1 MRGKAQ
7 ETGGEQAQGRG
18 PPGILATFPYFL
30 VGYAGQRA
38 DIVVACGQVSSDRSR
53 DPQQPPPSLP

>member
-18 PPGILATFPYFL
+18 PPGILTTLPYFR
-30 VGYAGQRA
+30 VRYAGQRA
-38 DIVVACGQVSSDRSR
+38 DIVVACGQVSSDGTREALV
-53 DPQQPPPSLP
+53 PYVPP